1 MIWAIGFPKA
11 ARPLDLAS
19 FHVSL
24 EEVTVCA
31 GNEVLQEV
39 NVDSALIVGGEWE
52 IFGKQLWPNPIQ
64 YLNITIL
71 VN

>member
-1 MIWAIGFPKA
+1 LATGFPKA

-24 EEVTVCA
+24 EEVIVRA

-39 NVDSALIVGGEWE
+39 NIDSALIVGGE
-52 IFGKQLWPNPIQ
+52 
-64 YLNITIL
+64 
-71 VN
+71 